1 MIIAETGDGS
11 MSPSLREFGTFLLNP
26 GKARERLSMEFFA
39 PCRRRG
45 FDTTV
50 EQAKIK
56 SAKKLFADLNIMES
70 L

>member
-1 MIIAETGDGS
+1 M
-11 MSPSLREFGTFLLNP
+11 LNP

-45 FDTTV
+45 FDRTV